1 MAGSTTIGP
10 VRVLLDLEAP
20 AREEAVRATADLLR
34 QDARVGG
41 WDEFWSSI
49 GGRQIV
55 DLEGSQ
61 GGVIL
66 AHGRGGSVE
75 QLALAAARWN
85 SPHGPRL
92 VFVFAIP
99 SAMTAEYLRKVGA
112 LARVCREPAKLD
124 ALLAAATPEEF
135 GSKITEWIG

>member
-1 MAGSTTIGP
+1 MGGAASFGP

-20 AREEAVRATADLLR
+20 TREDAVRATADLLR
-34 QDARVGG
+34 QDARVGD
-41 WDEFWSSI
+41 WHEFWSSI
-49 GGRQIV
+49 GGRQVV

-66 AHGRGGSVE
+66 AHGRGGSVK

-85 SPHGPRL
+85 SPDGRRL
-92 VFVFAIP
+92 IFVFAIP
-99 SAMTAEYLRKVGA
+99 SAMTADYLRKVGA
-112 LARVCREPAKLD
+112 LARVCREPAKLE

-135 GSKITEWIG
+135 GAKITEWIG

>member
-1 MAGSTTIGP
+1 MGGAASFGP
-10 VRVLLDLEAP
+10 VQVLLDLEAP

-34 QDARVGG
+34 HDARVGD

-49 GGRQIV
+49 GGRQVV

-66 AHGRGGSVE
+66 AHGRGGSVK

-85 SPHGPRL
+85 SPDGRRL
-92 VFVFAIP
+92 IFVFAIP